1 MTAAVRRRGVAE
13 SLAYPRPMTVV
24 ERLPGFIA
32 PMLLT
37 STPEL
42 PANDGWSLEVKWD
55 GMRAQLR
62 CDGRRVSLRSRPG
75 RDCTAEF
82 PELRSLADLLDVPV
96 LLDGELVCLDR
107 EAYRT
112 SSSFGGVCA
121 PARPRRSAR
130 RAPRRRRR

>member
-1 MTAAVRRRGVAE
+1 MRNDPRKGRTSALLSTKGVIAEPRYLRARSAAVRRRGVAE

-62 CDGRRVSLRSRPG
+62 CDGRRVTLRSRPG
-75 RDCTAEF
+75 RDRTAEL
-82 PELRSLADLLDVPV
+82 PEMRPLAALIHVQ
-96 LLDGELVCLDR
+96 
-107 EAYRT
+107 
-112 SSSFGGVCA
+112 
-121 PARPRRSAR
+121 
-130 RAPRRRRR
+130 